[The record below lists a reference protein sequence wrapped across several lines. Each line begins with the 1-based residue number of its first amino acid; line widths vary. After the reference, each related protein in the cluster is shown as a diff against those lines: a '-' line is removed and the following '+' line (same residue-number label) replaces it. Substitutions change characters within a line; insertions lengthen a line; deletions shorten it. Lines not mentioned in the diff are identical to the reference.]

1 MNLELR
7 RRLLAEFVGTAFLL
21 AGIVGSG
28 IMAERLSEDVGVQL
42 LANALATG
50 GVLVALILALG
61 SVSGAHFNP
70 VVTAAARA
78 EREIDTR
85 TAIGHVVM
93 QFAGAIVGVIVAN
106 LMFDLPGIEWSDKER
121 SGGHLLLAEVVAT
134 LGLVLV
140 IFAVVRSGRT
150 NVVAFAV
157 AGYISGAYFFTS
169 STSFANPAV
178 TVARSMSDTF
188 AGIDPSSVPA
198 FVIAQVI
205 GAVLALVL
213 ARAMFDDSRSR
224 SVPDL
229 TQNATET
236 R

>member
-1 MNLELR
+1 MTAHLR

-28 IMAERLSEDVGVQL
+28 IMAERLSDDVGVQL

-70 VVTAAARA
+70 VVTAVARA
-78 EREIDTR
+78 EGEIDTR
-85 TAIGHVVM
+85 TAVGHVVV
-93 QFAGAIVGVIVAN
+93 QFAGAIVGVVVAN
-106 LMFDLPGIEWSDKER
+106 LMFDLPGIEWSTKER

-140 IFAVVRSGRT
+140 IIAVVRAGRSG
-150 NVVAFAV
+150 VVAFAV
-157 AGYISGAYFFTS
+157 AGYIVGAYFFTS

-198 FVIAQVI
+198 FVIAQVVG
-205 GAVLALVL
+205 GALALVL
-213 ARAMFDDSRSR
+213 ARALFDNSRPD

-229 TQNATET
+229 GQNTAENG
-236 R
+236 